1 MKKIQCGL
9 CVLLLLFASLLCLAA
24 CGEEPTAEK
33 VMFTVTFDTG
43 GGSPIEPMLVE
54 DGATLLP
61 PSDPVRESYIFD
73 GWVTESGE
81 KWIFETHYVRS
92 NMTLVASWRSAKS
105 VYDYKIVDN
114 KEVCLTR
121 IKQTSPTLVVPDSI
135 EGFPVRA
142 IGEGVFA
149 NLSSENVQ
157 SIVLP
162 ESVTNIGNGAFAGCV
177 DIEILIKG
185 NLVVIGEQAFKNCN
199 RLSEVSFGEGLTK
212 IGNEAF
218 FGCGLTEIAFPQS
231 LNEIREDAF
240 SYCEALRTVVLYGT
254 ASDGELVVEDSAF
267 RDSGLTTVFFFGN
280 EDLRDALLLRVA
292 HGNAK
297 LTSATFYYYSESEPT
312 QSGNY
317 WYLRQGKPRIW

>member
-1 MKKIQCGL
+1 MKKIPYGL
-9 CVLLLLFASLLCLAA
+9 CVLLLLFASLVCLAA

-33 VMFTVTFDTG
+33 AMFTVTFDTG
-43 GGSPIEPMLVE
+43 GGSSIEPMLVE
-54 DGATLLP
+54 DGSTLLR

-81 KWIFETHYVRS
+81 KWLFETYYVRS
-92 NMTLVASWRSAKS
+92 DMTLVASWRSAKS
-105 VYDYKIVDN
+105 VYDYEIIDN
-114 KEVCLTR
+114 KEVRLTR
-121 IKQTSPTLVVPDSI
+121 LKQTSPTLTVPDSM
-135 EGFPVRA
+135 EGFPVKA

-149 NLSSENVQ
+149 NLSSEIVQ
-157 SIVLP
+157 AIVLP
-162 ESVTNIGNGAFAGCV
+162 ESVTNIGKGAFAGCV
-177 DIEILIKG
+177 DIDILIKG
-185 NLVVIGEQAFKNCN
+185 KLTFVGEQAFKNCN
-199 RLSEVSFGEGLTK
+199 ALTDASLDEGLTR

-218 FGCGLTEIAFPQS
+218 FGCGLTEISLPQS
-231 LNEIREDAF
+231 LTEIGEDAF

-254 ASDGELVVEDSAF
+254 ASDGELFVADSAF
-267 RDSGLTTVFFFGN
+267 RDCGLTTAFFFGD